1 MDLDQ
6 YISLS
11 LQEDVG
17 PGDYSALSCIPADAQ
32 SKANLIIKD
41 KGILAGIELAEKIFK
56 TVDAS
61 LQINIFKK
69 DGQHVDK
76 SEIAFTVEGS
86 VLSIL
91 KTERLVLNCMQRMSG
106 IASTTYLYAE
116 QVKHTKA
123 KILDTRKTTPLNRY
137 IEKWAVRIGG
147 GHNHRFGLYDMIMI
161 KDNHVDFAGGI
172 KQAIESA
179 NTFRKNRNLNIPI
192 EIETRNL
199 NEVEQVLNTGCVE
212 RIMLD
217 NFQPALI
224 KEAVSMIS
232 GRFETE
238 ASGGII
244 LQNVKDYAETGVD
257 YISVGA
263 LTHSFKSMDM
273 SLKASQ

>member
-6 YISLS
+6 YILLS

-17 PGDYSALSCIPADAQ
+17 PGDFSSLSCIPAHAS
-32 SKANLIIKD
+32 SKAKLIIKD
-41 KGILAGIELAEKIFK
+41 KGILAGVELAERIFK
-56 TVDAS
+56 TVDSS
-61 LQINIFKK
+61 LQINIHIK

-76 SEIAFTVEGS
+76 GEIGFTIEGS

-91 KTERLVLNCMQRMSG
+91 KSERLVLNCMQRMSG
-106 IASTTYLYAE
+106 IASTTHLYAE

-147 GHNHRFGLYDMIMI
+147 GHNHRFGLSDMIMI
-161 KDNHVDFAGGI
+161 KDNHVDYAGGI
-172 KQAIESA
+172 KPAIDAA
-179 NTFRKNRNLNIPI
+179 NAFRKSRNLNIAI

-199 NEVEQVLNTGCVE
+199 NEVSQVLNTGGVE

-217 NFQPALI
+217 NFQPTLL
-224 KEAVSMIS
+224 KEAVALIG

-238 ASGGII
+238 ASGGIV
-244 LQNVKDYAETGVD
+244 LQNVKEYAETGVD
-257 YISVGA
+257 FISVGA

-273 SLKASQ
+273 SLKATR

>member
-6 YISLS
+6 YILLS

-17 PGDYSALSCIPADAQ
+17 PGDFSSLSCIPENAN

-41 KGILAGIELAEKIFK
+41 KGILAGIELAERIFK

-69 DGQHVDK
+69 DGQQIDK
-76 SEIAFTVEGS
+76 GDIAFTVEGN
-86 VLSIL
+86 VLAIL
-91 KTERLVLNCMQRMSG
+91 KSERLVLNCMQRMSG

-161 KDNHVDFAGGI
+161 KDNHVDYAGGI

-179 NTFRKNRNLNIPI
+179 NSFRKNRNLNIPI

-199 NEVEQVLNTGCVE
+199 NEVEQVLNTGGVE

-217 NFQPALI
+217 NFQTPLL
-224 KEAVSMIS
+224 KEAVALIG
-232 GRFETE
+232 GRIETE
-238 ASGGII
+238 ASGGIL

-273 SLKASQ
+273 SLKATR

>member
-6 YISLS
+6 YILLS

-17 PGDYSALSCIPADAQ
+17 PGDFSSLSCIPENAN

-41 KGILAGIELAEKIFK
+41 KGILAGIELAERIFK

-69 DGQHVDK
+69 DGQQIDK
-76 SEIAFTVEGS
+76 GDVAFTVEGN
-86 VLSIL
+86 VLAIL
-91 KTERLVLNCMQRMSG
+91 KSERLVLNCMQRMSG
-106 IASTTYLYAE
+106 IASTTHLYAE

-147 GHNHRFGLYDMIMI
+147 GHNHRFGLSDMIMI
-161 KDNHVDFAGGI
+161 KDNHVDYAGGI

-179 NTFRKNRNLNIPI
+179 NSFRKNRNLNIPI

-199 NEVEQVLNTGCVE
+199 NEVEQVLNTGGVE

-217 NFQPALI
+217 NFQTPLL
-224 KEAVSMIS
+224 KEAVALIG
-232 GRFETE
+232 GRIETE
-238 ASGGII
+238 ASGGIL

-263 LTHSFKSMDM
+263 LTHSFISMDM
-273 SLKASQ
+273 SLKATR

>member
-6 YISLS
+6 YILLS

-17 PGDYSALSCIPADAQ
+17 PGDFSSLSCIPVNAN

-41 KGILAGIELAEKIFK
+41 KGILAGIELAERIFK

-69 DGQHVDK
+69 DGQQIDK
-76 SEIAFTVEGS
+76 GDVAFTVEGN
-86 VLSIL
+86 VLAIL
-91 KTERLVLNCMQRMSG
+91 KSERLVLNCMQRMSG

-161 KDNHVDFAGGI
+161 KDNHVDYAGGI

-179 NTFRKNRNLNIPI
+179 NSFRKNRNLNIPI

-199 NEVEQVLNTGCVE
+199 NEVEQVLNTGGVE

-217 NFQPALI
+217 NFQTPLL
-224 KEAVSMIS
+224 KEAVALIG
-232 GRFETE
+232 GRIETE
-238 ASGGII
+238 ASGGIL

-273 SLKASQ
+273 SLKATR

>member
-91 KTERLVLNCMQRMSG
+91 KTERLVLNCIQRMSG

-161 KDNHVDFAGGI
+161 KDNHVDYAGGI

>member
-6 YISLS
+6 YILLS

-17 PGDYSALSCIPADAQ
+17 PGDFSSLSCIPENAN

-41 KGILAGIELAEKIFK
+41 KGILAGIELAERIFK

-69 DGQHVDK
+69 DGQQIDK
-76 SEIAFTVEGS
+76 GDVAFTVEGN
-86 VLSIL
+86 VLAIL
-91 KTERLVLNCMQRMSG
+91 KSERLVLNCMQRMSG

-161 KDNHVDFAGGI
+161 KDNHVDYAGGI

-199 NEVEQVLNTGCVE
+199 NEVEQVLITGGVE

-217 NFQPALI
+217 NFQTPLL
-224 KEAVSMIS
+224 KEAVALIG

-238 ASGGII
+238 ASGGIL

-273 SLKASQ
+273 SLKATR

>member
-273 SLKASQ
+273 SLKASR

>member
-161 KDNHVDFAGGI
+161 KDNHVDYAGGI

-179 NTFRKNRNLNIPI
+179 NQFRKNRNLNIPI

>member
-6 YISLS
+6 YILLS

-17 PGDYSALSCIPADAQ
+17 PGDFSSLSCIPVNAN

-41 KGILAGIELAEKIFK
+41 KGILAGIELAERIFK

-69 DGQHVDK
+69 DGQQIDK
-76 SEIAFTVEGS
+76 GDVAFTVEGN
-86 VLSIL
+86 VLAIL
-91 KTERLVLNCMQRMSG
+91 KSERLVLNCMQRMSG

-161 KDNHVDFAGGI
+161 KDNHVDYAGGI

-179 NTFRKNRNLNIPI
+179 NSFRKNRNLNIPI

-199 NEVEQVLNTGCVE
+199 NEVEQVLNTGGVE

-217 NFQPALI
+217 NFQTPLL
-224 KEAVSMIS
+224 KEAVALIS
-232 GRFETE
+232 GRIETE
-238 ASGGII
+238 ASGGIL

-273 SLKASQ
+273 SLKATR

>member
-6 YISLS
+6 YILLS

-17 PGDYSALSCIPADAQ
+17 PGDFSSLSCIPENAN

-41 KGILAGIELAEKIFK
+41 KGILAGIELAERIFK

-69 DGQHVDK
+69 DGQQIDK
-76 SEIAFTVEGS
+76 GDVAFTVEGN
-86 VLSIL
+86 VLAIL
-91 KTERLVLNCMQRMSG
+91 KSERLVLNCMQRMSG

-161 KDNHVDFAGGI
+161 KDNHVDYAGGI

-179 NTFRKNRNLNIPI
+179 NSFRKNRNLNIPI

-199 NEVEQVLNTGCVE
+199 NEVEQVLNTGGVE

-217 NFQPALI
+217 NFQTPLL
-224 KEAVSMIS
+224 KEAVALI
-232 GRFETE
+232 GCRIETE
-238 ASGGII
+238 ASGGIL

-273 SLKASQ
+273 SLKATR

>member
-161 KDNHVDFAGGI
+161 KDNHVDYAGGI

-179 NTFRKNRNLNIPI
+179 NTFRKNINLNIPI

>member
-6 YISLS
+6 YILLS
-11 LQEDVG
+11 LQEDVS
-17 PGDYSALSCIPADAQ
+17 PGDFSSLSCIPVNAN

-41 KGILAGIELAEKIFK
+41 KGILAGIELAERIFK

-69 DGQHVDK
+69 DGQQIDK
-76 SEIAFTVEGS
+76 GDVAFTVEGN
-86 VLSIL
+86 VLAIL
-91 KTERLVLNCMQRMSG
+91 KSERLVLNCMQRMSG

-161 KDNHVDFAGGI
+161 KDNHVDYAGGI

-179 NTFRKNRNLNIPI
+179 NSFRKNRNLNIPI

-199 NEVEQVLNTGCVE
+199 NEVEQVLNTGGVE

-217 NFQPALI
+217 NFQTPLL
-224 KEAVSMIS
+224 KEAVALIG
-232 GRFETE
+232 GRIETE
-238 ASGGII
+238 ASGGIL

-273 SLKASQ
+273 SLKATR